1 MGLGENTI
9 SPFEVAD
16 ARAAAHK
23 ASEQQRSVE
32 DQIRDASRNLADA
45 ERLYRLELT
54 TRILY
59 LHAKESVAWTACE
72 AIARGEANVAGL
84 RHARDIAKGV
94 LEAVQ
99 QQGFRF
105 GADRRDLHQ
114 LIVWSQ
120 RRDLRTDSEPDDW
133 SKQPVHGG
141 GVPAGVNPRTGDLEA
156 A

>member
-1 MGLGENTI
+1 MSFGENTI
-9 SPFEVAD
+9 KPFLIED
-16 ARAAAHK
+16 ARQAAHK

-32 DQIRDASRNLADA
+32 DQIRDASRKLADA

-59 LHAKESVAWTACE
+59 LHANDGVAWTACE
-72 AIARGEANVAGL
+72 AIARGEPNVAGL

-94 LEAVQ
+94 LDSVQ
-99 QQGFRF
+99 QQGFRY

-120 RRDLRTDSEPDDW
+120 RRDLRVDDPPGEW
-133 SKQPVHGG
+133 DKQ
-141 GVPAGVNPRTGDLEA
+141 TGELKA